1 MYEFSFTLTYDHGCN
16 EYADLFIEHGSLRS
30 ETLYACLD
38 PTEMWA
44 LERLTGA
51 PEELAAVDDQ
61 LLDDSLKRYSITDRR
76 CDGSRRTSLLEE
88 KRGQRLTFTYLADVT
103 RCDAVPLIAAT
114 FFSTGALFRQT
125 RSGRS
130 TTWHVLVQDDDNV
143 GLLYDA
149 VGGQLTDCATF
160 SFNHLR
166 EADQWDSRLLHP
178 NDIRPEQ
185 QDVLTTAAQ
194 ASENQD
200 DIDLERKSRTRM
212 QMVIIIMTYLTLLG
226 VMALLKVEFLSVMA
240 DLANQAAT
248 EGSSQAPGGNFSG
261 VNTEVLSVLFF
272 HAVVLQALLSS
283 FIAGYIREVSIMAGM
298 KFAVI
303 LPTIA
308 LVVWYAVTLITAG

>member
-16 EYADLFIEHGSLRS
+16 EYADLFIEHGSLRA
-30 ETLYACLD
+30 EALYACLD

-51 PEELAAVDDQ
+51 PEDLAAVDDQ
-61 LLDDSLKRYSITDRR
+61 LLDDSIKRYSITDRR
-76 CDGSRRTSLLEE
+76 CDGTRKTSLLEK
-88 KRGQRLTFTYLADVT
+88 KRGRRMTFTYLADVT

-130 TTWHVLVQDDDNV
+130 TTWDVLVQDDENV

-185 QDVLTTAAQ
+185 QDVLVTAVDRGYF
-194 ASENQD
+194 ETPR
-200 DIDLERKSRTRM
+200 E
-212 QMVIIIMTYLTLLG
+212 VTLDEL
-226 VMALLKVEFLSVMA
+226 
-240 DLANQAAT
+240 AT
-248 EGSSQAPGGNFSG
+248 ELDLPRSTVSYRLRRA
-261 VNTEVLSVLFF
+261 TAEL
-272 HAVVLQALLSS
+272 AKS
-283 FIAGYIREVSIMAGM
+283 FVDREA
-298 KFAVI
+298 
-303 LPTIA
+303 
-308 LVVWYAVTLITAG
+308 